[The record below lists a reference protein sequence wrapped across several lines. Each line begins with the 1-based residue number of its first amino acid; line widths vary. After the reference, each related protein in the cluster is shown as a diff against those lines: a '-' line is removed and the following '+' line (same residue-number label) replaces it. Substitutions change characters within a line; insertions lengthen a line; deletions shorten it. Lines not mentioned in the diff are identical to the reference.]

1 MLKRP
6 AIRFAVLGVAL
17 LGSATAFYVIA
28 PLFVSEAPLYS
39 YPTLAFMSTRTPL
52 PPTETPLPTET
63 ATPTPVQLSLA
74 SVVDVAS
81 AMVVAQGEFQPL
93 VHAGEGTASIYTDA
107 SDQYV
112 LVLEDFVVEEGP
124 DLHVYLAVEDPL
136 PNQEGVELDEPVDL
150 GELKLVDGEQSY
162 LIPPD
167 IPLDEYQSV
176 LIWCVPYEVPFIGAA
191 LDAPTAQP

>member
-6 AIRFAVLGVAL
+6 AVRFAVLGVAL

-28 PLFVSEAPLYS
+28 PLFVREAPLYS
-39 YPTLAFMSTRTPL
+39 YPTLAFISTRTPL

-63 ATPTPVQLSLA
+63 ATQTPFQLSLA

-81 AMVVAQGEFQPL
+81 AVVVAQGEFQAL
-93 VHAGEGTASIYTDA
+93 VHEGQGTASIYTDS

-112 LVLEDFVVEEGP
+112 LVLEDFVVEDGP
-124 DLHVYLAVEDPL
+124 ELHVYLAVEDQL
-136 PNQEGVELDEPVDL
+136 PNQEGAELNGPIDL
-150 GELKLVDGEQSY
+150 GVLKLVDGEQSY

-167 IPLDEYQSV
+167 VSLEEYQSV
-176 LIWCVPYEVPFIGAA
+176 LIWCVPYEVPFIGAL